1 MSKLVKCK
9 SCGKEVAKGS
19 KSCPNCGKDNRNFFM
34 KHKILTAIAVLVV
47 LGVVGAAGSGGED
60 DVVVNDNTSGQVEQ
74 STEQAAEV
82 SAEQTTSK
90 YEVNINGAGYD
101 EFGMSYTIS
110 GILSNNG
117 GDLSYIQIT
126 IPLYDADGNKLG
138 TALANCN
145 NLKEGESWKFEAV
158 GFYEGIDRYGEPEI
172 DAF

>member
-19 KSCPNCGKDNRNFFM
+19 KSCPGCGKDNRNFFM
-34 KHKILTAIAVLVV
+34 KHKILTAIAILVI
-47 LGVVGAAGSGGED
+47 LGVAGAAGSGEE
-60 DVVVNDNTSGQVEQ
+60 DVVVNNNTSEQVEQ
-74 STEQAAEV
+74 VAE
-82 SAEQTTSK
+82 ETTTSK

-101 EFGMSYTIS
+101 EFGMSYTVS
-110 GILSNNG
+110 GILVNNKS
-117 GDLSYIQIT
+117 DLSYIQIT

-158 GFYEGIDRYGEPEI
+158 GFYEGIDHYGEPEI